1 MTLYA
6 KSACNLSAPVHD
18 FDIAEICSGDE
29 MGSHRVHASFPV
41 RRARTVCKSSLISD
55 RQPNHKAESGGSRT
69 NVAYLDAVG
78 GDEHSEPC
86 PEDEGV

>member
-29 MGSHRVHASFPV
+29 MGFRFDERGLSVKV
-41 RRARTVCKSSLISD
+41 R
-55 RQPNHKAESGGSRT
+55 
-69 NVAYLDAVG
+69 
-78 GDEHSEPC
+78 
-86 PEDEGV
+86 